1 MNENLIRIR
10 RALVT
15 DARSIKRLIDQYAAL
30 GHVLPRS
37 LQEIY
42 IRVRDFWVAEAPG
55 GQVVGCVALQMMWE
69 DLAEVRSLVVD
80 PEHQSH
86 GIGRML
92 VLAAL
97 DEARTLGLRRAFAL
111 TEVPEFFAKL
121 GFEEVEMDDLPQKVF
136 YDCIHCPKLDHCNE
150 VALIFD
156 CSKPLPN
163 RPGVGYNPVPE

>member
-1 MNENLIRIR
+1 
-10 RALVT
+10 LVT
-15 DARSIKRLIDQYAAL
+15 DARSIKRLIDRYAAL
-30 GHVLPRS
+30 GNVLPRS

-55 GQVVGCVALQMMWE
+55 GQIAGCVALQMMWE

-92 VLAAL
+92 VRATLE
-97 DEARTLGLRRAFAL
+97 EAKALGLRRAFAL
-111 TEVPEFFAKL
+111 TEVPAFFLKL
-121 GFEEVEMDDLPQKVF
+121 GFEEVEMDTLPQKVF

-156 CSKPLPN
+156 CSNPLPDK
-163 RPGVGYNPVPE
+163 GLAKPEQGGLQSGF

>member
-1 MNENLIRIR
+1 MNKNLIQIR

-30 GHVLPRS
+30 GNVLPRS

-42 IRVRDFWVAEAPG
+42 IRVRDFWVAEASD

-80 PEHQSH
+80 SGHQSH

-97 DEARTLGLRRAFAL
+97 EEAKALGLKRAFAL
-111 TEVPEFFAKL
+111 TEVPDFFAKL
-121 GFEEVEMDDLPQKVF
+121 GFQRVEMDILPQKVF

-163 RPGVGYNPVPE
+163 RRGVGYNPVSD